1 MCLSLAPLDPV
12 VMRTAGRMPSALAN
26 PAIATVRDFLSL
38 DTGFP
43 LLMVT
48 LRTWMKVLPTQ

>member
-1 MCLSLAPLDPV
+1 MCLSLAPLEPEAT
-12 VMRTAGRMPSALAN
+12 RTAGRIPSELAN
-26 PAIATVRDFLSL
+26 AAIATIRDFLSL

-43 LLMVT
+43 LLKAT